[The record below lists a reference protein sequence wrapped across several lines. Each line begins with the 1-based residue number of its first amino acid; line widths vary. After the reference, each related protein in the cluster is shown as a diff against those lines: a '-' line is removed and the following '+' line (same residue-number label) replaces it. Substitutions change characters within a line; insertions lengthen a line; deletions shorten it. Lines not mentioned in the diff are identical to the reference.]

1 MVTISTFAAS
11 PLSFI
16 FTRAITVYLGNF
28 FDTLDKFVSD
38 EWSTQTGKIAPLA
51 TKQESGSA
59 AAATCLQTVLFQI

>member
-1 MVTISTFAAS
+1 MTKSQSQSQFKS
-11 PLSFI
+11 HS
-16 FTRAITVYLGNF
+16 TRAITVYLGNF
-28 FDTLDKFVSD
+28 FDTLDEFVSD

>member
-1 MVTISTFAAS
+1 MTLAVHDLTGYHC
-11 PLSFI
+11 
-16 FTRAITVYLGNF
+16 TVYLGNF

-38 EWSTQTGKIAPLA
+38 EWSSQTGKIAPLA